1 MTTSMKTIPFVAAL
15 LATLL
20 LFSGCSR
27 SGSGGGKAKVA
38 GIVFQEDQFFR
49 LVLFGMRSAAVQN
62 NVELLEANSAG
73 KPDKEIQLINT
84 YIASDV
90 RAIVISP
97 LSATASRS
105 ALERAREKGIVV
117 ITYNTNVEGSSP
129 SAYIESDQSDL
140 GRSTGRAAREF
151 IEQQCGGRA
160 TIAILAFQSQ
170 SPEQSALRVN
180 GFKEEVT
187 KLPGVSIVA
196 EQDAWLAEQAVKKA
210 GDILTA
216 HPELT
221 LFWAANEGGTVG
233 AVMAVKNAGKGGKVT
248 VFGTD
253 TGEQLAEFLLSDDN
267 ILQAVTGQQ
276 PFEIGSLAVQ
286 SAARVLKGEPVPP
299 RVSLRGL
306 LLSRQD
312 PTGVREFL
320 ARLRQLNP

>member
-1 MTTSMKTIPFVAAL
+1 MKLSSFIAGVLFAFI
-15 LATLL
+15 LL
-20 LFSGCSR
+20 LPGCVRKSGE
-27 SGSGGGKAKVA
+27 GEKKKIA

-49 LVLFGMRSAAVQN
+49 LVLFGMRSAAAQN
-62 NVELLEANSAG
+62 SVELLEANSAG

-84 YIASDV
+84 YIAGNV
-90 RAIVISP
+90 GAIVISP

-105 ALERAREKGIVV
+105 ALERAREKGIIV
-117 ITYNTNVEGSSP
+117 ITYNTNVEGESP
-129 SAYIESDQSDL
+129 AAYVESDQSDL
-140 GRSTGRAAREF
+140 GRSTGKAAREY
-151 IEQQCGGRA
+151 IETHCAGKA
-160 TIAILAFQSQ
+160 TVAILAFHSQ

-180 GFKEEVT
+180 GFKEEIG
-187 KLPGVSIVA
+187 KLPGVSVVA

-216 HPELT
+216 NPDLT

-233 AVMAVKNAGKGGKVT
+233 AVMAVKNAGKSGKVA

-253 TGEQLAEFLLSDDN
+253 TGEQIADFLLSEDN

-286 SAARVLKGEPVPP
+286 SAVRALNGETLQP
-299 RVSLRGL
+299 RVSLPGL

-312 PTGVREFL
+312 PEGVRQFA
-320 ARLRQLNP
+320 ARLKELSR

>member
-1 MTTSMKTIPFVAAL
+1 MKPNIVAAAVL
-15 LATLL
+15 LASLA
-20 LFSGCSR
+20 LFPGCR
-27 SGSGGGKAKVA
+27 RGGSDEGKVRVA

-49 LVLFGMRSAAVQN
+49 LVLFGMRRAAAQN

-84 YIASDV
+84 YIASNV
-90 RAIVISP
+90 EAIVISP

-117 ITYNTNVEGSSP
+117 ITYNTNVEGNSTA
-129 SAYIESDQSDL
+129 AYVESDQGDL

-151 IEQQCGGRA
+151 IEQRCGGRA
-160 TIAILAFQSQ
+160 RIAILAFHSQ

-180 GFKEEVT
+180 GFKEEVA
-187 KLPGVSIVA
+187 KLPEVSIVA
-196 EQDAWLAEQAVKKA
+196 EQDAWLAEQAVKKG

-216 HPELT
+216 NPGLT

-233 AVMAVKNAGKGGKVT
+233 AVMAVKNAGKAGRVA

-253 TGEQLAEFLLSDDN
+253 TGEQLAEFLLSEDN

-286 SAARVLKGEPVPP
+286 AAAKVLKGEPVQS
-299 RVSLRGL
+299 RVSLPGL

-312 PTGVREFL
+312 PDGVRQFV
-320 ARLRQLNP
+320 ARLRELNR